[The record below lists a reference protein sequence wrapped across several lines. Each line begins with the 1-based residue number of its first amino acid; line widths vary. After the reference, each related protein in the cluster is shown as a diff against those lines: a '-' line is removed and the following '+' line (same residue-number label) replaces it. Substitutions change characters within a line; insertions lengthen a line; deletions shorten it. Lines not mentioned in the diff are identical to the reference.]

1 MGTDKNIKLHIV
13 TDIKGNMYTMALNLM
28 RIGKIH
34 LPRSWCISTQ
44 QVRHVSK
51 LTQDGISTAS
61 KPQKHGI
68 FTKYREP
75 PQGFLFGEK
84 PRKPGEKREWE
95 GITYFTIF
103 NCFLITGFFYFFAPS
118 ENSIDWARKEA
129 FIRIAE
135 IEAEEAAAAAETNA
149 DTIEAADL

>member
-61 KPQKHGI
+61 KPQKHGW
-68 FTKYREP
+68 E
-75 PQGFLFGEK
+75 
-84 PRKPGEKREWE
+84 EWE

-135 IEAEEAAAAAETNA
+135 IEAEEAAAAAAAETNA